1 VQSVLASRFLL
12 SLGLSAVI
20 GAIGLHAW
28 PFPARNPILALIR
41 LEAPAVYTT
50 LTYTYA
56 LLWFTTPFFVSS
68 VCFALVYIFVARTGR
83 RPITLKLP
91 PYPDPKGR
99 KDLFLVLGEQHH
111 PTRPGPSTSPTWLTI
126 PERGL
131 YTGTLIVG
139 AIGSGKTSACM
150 YPYVDQL
157 LAYQADQHDR
167 KVAGLVLEVKGDFCQ
182 QVRGILKRHNRASD
196 YIEIGLDSPYRY
208 NPLHNDLD
216 AYALAYGI
224 ATLMTNLF
232 GRGKEPFWQQAS
244 TNLVKFVILLH
255 QTLDDYVTLF
265 QVYEH
270 VINPFKL
277 KARISEGERHFN
289 ANNRRIVVTKHQ
301 HLHTDVLKAWSWH
314 IDDDPNAAWTD
325 WSPDLEG
332 TLQTARLSWREVV
345 IPTPPDYAARR
356 ARFEA
361 VKRWFDDDWMRIE
374 PKLRTSIVEGI
385 SVFLSLFDDN
395 PRVKHTFCP
404 PKALYDPSQNA
415 DGSHGTALPP
425 IGDLIDHGKV
435 LALNFPLAM
444 NPGLARALGTMLKQD
459 FQRAVLNR
467 IHREAHGGMTAQDP
481 PLAGPGPQSAPPQRP
496 VLFVCDEYQ
505 AFATTGENEPS
516 GDEKFFSLA
525 RQARC
530 IPIVA
535 TQSISSLRSTLSGE
549 SWRTLLQGLRT
560 KVFLALSDDFSAQM
574 AADLCGKV
582 ERLKP
587 GYTLT
592 EAGQDARVSML
603 TGRPAAHR
611 TTVSA
616 AKTYSLQYEYVF
628 QPKAFAELQNAQAI
642 VLPYDGLNPLPPTY
656 CYLISTTPPEETS
669 DELRC
674 HPAIPSSDRA
684 ADRGSRDH
692 GDHGQ
697 RLPANLH

>member
-1 VQSVLASRFLL
+1 MHWVSEHRAVL
-12 SLGLSAVI
+12 SLGVSAI
-20 GAIGLHAW
+20 GGAVGLHAC
-28 PFPARNPILALIR
+28 PFPADHVILSLVHLKR
-41 LEAPAVYTT
+41 PLVYAGFA
-50 LTYTYA
+50 YIYA
-56 LLWFTTPFFVSS
+56 ALWFTSSFFLGSIGLS
-68 VCFALVYIFVARTGR
+68 CLYIFVGRGGRT
-83 RPITLKLP
+83 PSMAPLP
-91 PYPDPKGR
+91 PYPSPDR
-99 KDLFLVLGEQHH
+99 RSELFVVLGEQHS
-111 PTRPGPSTSPTWLTI
+111 RTSPERAAAPTWLTI

-150 YPYVDQL
+150 YPYVEQL
-157 LAYQADQHDR
+157 LAYRAADPAA
-167 KVAGLVLEVKGDFCQ
+167 KVAGLVLEVKGDFCRR
-182 QVRGILKRHNRASD
+182 VRDILARHGRADD
-196 YIEIGLDSPYRY
+196 YVEVSLDSPYRY

-255 QTLDDYVTLF
+255 QVLDDYVTLF

-270 VINPFKL
+270 VINADKL
-277 KARISEGERHFN
+277 RARIAEGERHFQ
-289 ANNRRIVVTKHQ
+289 AEHRRIVVDIRE
-301 HLHTDVLKAWSWH
+301 HLFTAVLKGWSWH
-314 IDDDPNAAWTD
+314 DDTGTRTWAEWSADLVDALGVAGIPWT
-325 WSPDLEG
+325 LEH
-332 TLQTARLSWREVV
+332 APV
-345 IPTPPDYAARR
+345 PPGWADKA

-361 VKRWFDDDWMRIE
+361 VKRWFEDDWTRIE

-395 PRVKHTFCP
+395 PRVKYTFCP
-404 PKALYDPSQNA
+404 PKATYDPAQNPSA
-415 DGSHGTALPP
+415 IHGTPLPP
-425 IGDLIDHGKV
+425 LGDLIEQGKV
-435 LALNFPLAM
+435 IALNFPIAM

-467 IHREAHGGMTAQDP
+467 VHQMEGDATR
-481 PLAGPGPQSAPPQRP
+481 SRRP

-530 IPIVA
+530 IPVVA
-535 TQSISSLRSTLSGE
+535 TQSISSLRSALTGE

-560 KVFLALSDDFSAQM
+560 KIFLTLSDDFSAQM

-587 GYTLT
+587 GYTIT

-603 TGRPAAHR
+603 TGRPTAHR

-616 AKTYSLQYEYVF
+616 SKTYSVQYEYVF
-628 QPKAFAELQNAQAI
+628 QPKVFAELQNAQAI
-642 VLPYDGLNPLPPTY
+642 VLPYDGINPLPPTY
-656 CYLISTTPPEETS
+656 CYLKPAYLDVQTS
-669 DELRC
+669 YFD
-674 HPAIPSSDRA
+674 HA
-684 ADRGSRDH
+684 ARGA
-692 GDHGQ
+692 
-697 RLPANLH
+697 L

>member
-1 VQSVLASRFLL
+1 MRFLVEYRIVL
-12 SLGLSAVI
+12 SLAAS
-20 GAIGLHAW
+20 AIGGAVGLHTC
-28 PFPARNPILALIR
+28 PFPAENVILALVR
-41 LEAPAVYTT
+41 LERPLVYAGFA
-50 LTYTYA
+50 YTYA
-56 LLWFTTPFFVSS
+56 ALWFSSSFFVASI
-68 VCFALVYIFVARTGR
+68 ALSCLYIFVARDGR
-83 RPITLKLP
+83 TTFRAPLP
-91 PYPDPKGR
+91 PYPAADHR
-99 KDLFLVLGEQHH
+99 DELLLVLGEQHH
-111 PTRPGPSTSPTWLTI
+111 RTSPERAAAPTWLTI

-131 YTGTLIVG
+131 YTGLFIVG
-139 AIGSGKTSACM
+139 AIGSGKTSACL
-150 YPYVDQL
+150 YPYVEQL
-157 LAYQADQHDR
+157 LAYRAGDAAR
-167 KVAGLVLEVKGDFCQ
+167 KAAALVLEVKGDFCK
-182 QVRGILKRHNRASD
+182 QVRDILGRHGRADD
-196 YIEIGLDSPYRY
+196 YVEVSLDSPYRY

-270 VINPFKL
+270 VINAEKL
-277 KARISEGERHFN
+277 RARITDGERHFR
-289 ANNRRIVVTKHQ
+289 ANHRRVVLDKRE
-301 HLHTDVLKAWSWH
+301 HLFTGVLKGWSWH
-314 IDDDPNAAWTD
+314 DDDSGAQTWAEWSSELVEALGAAGIPWH
-325 WSPDLEG
+325 LEH
-332 TLQTARLSWREVV
+332 A
-345 IPTPPDYAARR
+345 TPPARWSDKM
-356 ARFEA
+356 AQFEA
-361 VKRWFDDDWMRIE
+361 VKRWFEDDWMRIE
-374 PKLRTSIVEGI
+374 PKLRTSIIEGI

-404 PKALYDPSQNA
+404 PKEMYDPARNPN
-415 DGSHGTALPP
+415 GIYGTPLPP
-425 IGDLIDHGKV
+425 IADLIEQGKV
-435 LALNFPLAM
+435 IALNFPIAM

-459 FQRAVLNR
+459 FQRAVLSRVHR
-467 IHREAHGGMTAQDP
+467 IDTDP
-481 PLAGPGPQSAPPQRP
+481 ARSQRP

-530 IPIVA
+530 VPIVA

-560 KVFLALSDDFSAQM
+560 KIFLTLSDDFSAQM

-587 GYTLT
+587 GYTIT
-592 EAGQDARVSML
+592 EAGQDARVSIL

-628 QPKAFAELQNAQAI
+628 QPKIFAELQNAQAI

-656 CYLISTTPPEETS
+656 CYLKPHYLDIETS
-669 DELRC
+669 YFD
-674 HPAIPSSDRA
+674 HA
-684 ADRGSRDH
+684 AM
-692 GDHGQ
+692 GD
-697 RLPANLH
+697 L

>member
-1 VQSVLASRFLL
+1 MVRLLVEHRVVL
-12 SLGLSAVI
+12 SLALCAVT
-20 GAIGLHAW
+20 GGIGLHLY
-28 PFPARNPILALIR
+28 PFPGDNPILGLVEIER
-41 LEAPAVYTT
+41 PVVYAG
-50 LTYTYA
+50 LLYTYA
-56 LLWFTTPFFVSS
+56 TLWFTTPFFLASIGLS
-68 VCFALVYIFVARTGR
+68 LVYIFAARRGSNPT
-83 RPITLKLP
+83 PLPLP
-91 PYPDPKGR
+91 PYPDPVTR
-99 KDLFLVLGEQHH
+99 RALFLVLGEQHH
-111 PTRPGPSTSPTWLTI
+111 RTVAGRATQPTWLTI

-150 YPYVDQL
+150 YPYVEQL
-157 LAYQADQHDR
+157 LAYRPDDRER
-167 KVAGLVLEVKGDFCQ
+167 KVAGLVLEVKGDFCR
-182 QVRGILKRHNRASD
+182 QVRNILARHGRADD
-196 YIEIGLDSPYRY
+196 YVEVSLDSPYRY
-208 NPLHNDLD
+208 NPLHNELD

-270 VINPFKL
+270 VINADKL
-277 KARISEGERHFN
+277 RVRIEEGERRFG
-289 ANNRRIVVTKHQ
+289 ANNRRIVVDKRE
-301 HLHTDVLKAWSWH
+301 HLFTGTLSGWPWHDDADGRETWTEWS
-314 IDDDPNAAWTD
+314 A
-325 WSPDLEG
+325 DLEEV
-332 TLQTARLSWREVV
+332 LRAAKIQWRTENVKSAQGLADKV
-345 IPTPPDYAARR
+345 AQ
-356 ARFEA
+356 FEA
-361 VKRWFDDDWMRIE
+361 VKRWFEDDWMRIE
-374 PKLRTSIVEGI
+374 PKLRTSIIEGI

-395 PRVKHTFCP
+395 PKVKYTFCP
-404 PKALYDPSQNA
+404 PKETYDSARNPN
-415 DGSHGTALPP
+415 GLHGTPLPP
-425 IGDLIDHGKV
+425 LADLIEQGKIV
-435 LALNFPLAM
+435 ALNFPIAM

-467 IHREAHGGMTAQDP
+467 IHRMETD
-481 PLAGPGPQSAPPQRP
+481 SSRSRRP

-530 IPIVA
+530 IPIIA

-560 KVFLALSDDFSAQM
+560 KVFLTLSDDFSAQM
-574 AADLCGKV
+574 AAELCGKV

-603 TGRPAAHR
+603 TGRPAAHK

-616 AKTYSLQYEYVF
+616 SKTYSLQYEYVF
-628 QPKAFAELQNAQAI
+628 QPKVFAELQNAQAI

-656 CYLISTTPPEETS
+656 CYLKPHYLDVETS
-669 DELRC
+669 YFE
-674 HPAIPSSDRA
+674 HGA
-684 ADRGSRDH
+684 RGA
-692 GDHGQ
+692 
-697 RLPANLH
+697 L

>member
-1 VQSVLASRFLL
+1 MRTLVEHRFVWSLAI
-12 SLGLSAVI
+12 SAVAG
-20 GAIGLHAW
+20 GAGLHAY
-28 PFPARNPILALIR
+28 PFPADHVIVALIQ
-41 LEAPAVYTT
+41 LERPGIYAAFSYA
-50 LTYTYA
+50 YA
-56 LLWFTTPFFVSS
+56 LLWFSTPFVASS
-68 VCFALVYIFVARTGR
+68 IVLSVAYIFVARADR
-83 RPITLKLP
+83 RPVYLPPP
-91 PYPDPKGR
+91 PYPPPVHR
-99 KDLFLVLGEQHH
+99 QDLFLVLGEQHH
-111 PTRPGPSTSPTWLTI
+111 RTAPTRAASPSWLI
-126 PERGL
+126 VPERGL
-131 YTGTLIVG
+131 YTGTIIVG
-139 AIGSGKTSACM
+139 AIGSGKTTACM

-157 LAYQADQHDR
+157 LAYRADDPAR
-167 KVAGLVLEVKGDFCQ
+167 KAAGLVLEVKGDFCG
-182 QVRGILKRHNRASD
+182 QVRDILRLHGRADD
-196 YIEIGLDSPYRY
+196 YVEVGLDSPYRY

-255 QTLDDYVTLF
+255 QTIDEYVTLF

-270 VINPFKL
+270 VINPDKL
-277 KARISEGERHFN
+277 RTRIAEGERRFS
-289 ANNRRIVVTKHQ
+289 ANNRRIVVDKRE
-301 HLHTDVLKAWSWH
+301 HLFTGVMRGWAWRDG
-314 IDDDPNAAWTD
+314 DDGTSTSTD
-325 WSPDLEG
+325 WSADVEDALRSAGIP
-332 TLQTARLSWREVV
+332 WRTDRVAPSPRWAERE
-345 IPTPPDYAARR
+345 AQ
-356 ARFEA
+356 FEA
-361 VKRWFDDDWMRIE
+361 VKRWFEDDWMRIE
-374 PKLRTSIVEGI
+374 PKLRTSIIEGI

-395 PRVKHTFCP
+395 PKVKYTFCP
-404 PKALYDPSQNA
+404 PKDTYDPARNPN
-415 DGSHGTALPP
+415 GIHGTPLPP
-425 IGDLIDHGKV
+425 LADLIEQGKV
-435 LALNFPLAM
+435 IALNFPIAM

-459 FQRAVLNR
+459 FQRAVLSR
-467 IHREAHGGMTAQDP
+467 VHRMHADA
-481 PLAGPGPQSAPPQRP
+481 SRSRRP

-560 KVFLALSDDFSAQM
+560 KVFLTLSDDFSAQM
-574 AADLCGKV
+574 AAELCGKV

-587 GYTLT
+587 GYTIT

-628 QPKAFAELQNAQAI
+628 QPKVFAELQNAQAI

-656 CYLISTTPPEETS
+656 CYLKPNYLDVQTS
-669 DELRC
+669 YFD
-674 HPAIPSSDRA
+674 HA
-684 ADRGSRDH
+684 AKGA
-692 GDHGQ
+692 
-697 RLPANLH
+697 L